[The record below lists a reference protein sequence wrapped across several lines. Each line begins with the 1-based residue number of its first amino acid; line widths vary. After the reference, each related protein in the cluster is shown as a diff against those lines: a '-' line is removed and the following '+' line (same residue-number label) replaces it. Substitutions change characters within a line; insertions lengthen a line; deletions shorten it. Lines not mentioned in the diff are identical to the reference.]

1 MYPALVNALTRLA
14 QTARWSSFTAALSRM
29 AGVPFSSLKQVL
41 EWAKNNKSAAALIA
55 AAVIEAGM
63 SVADFL
69 RGEDGKP
76 QLGSHEL
83 AKELSKYAK
92 IGPDVIKLLNDVLG
106 ADGDRL
112 KLSLNSKTESDEMVA
127 RCAVAYI
134 RDNVLMAGPA
144 GADVVLRML
153 ELHAAM
159 QLFANMG
166 RSDVESLLNN
176 RVSPVPAYDRQVMRP
191 YLLAGM

>member
-14 QTARWSSFTAALSRM
+14 QTARWSGFTAALSRM
-29 AGVPFSSLKQVL
+29 VGVSFQSLKQVL
-41 EWAKNNKSAAALIA
+41 EWAKNNKGAAALIA
-55 AAVIEAGM
+55 SAIVEAGM
-63 SVADFL
+63 SVAEFL

-76 QLGSHEL
+76 QPGSQEL

-92 IGPDVIKLLNDVLG
+92 IGPDTVKLLNDVLS

-112 KLSLNSKTESDEMVA
+112 KLSLNSKAESDEMVA

-134 RDNVLMAGPA
+134 RDNVLMSGPS
-144 GADVVLRML
+144 GPDVALRML

-159 QLFANMG
+159 QLFANMS

-176 RVSPVPAYDRQVMRP
+176 RISPVPAYDRQAMRP